1 MNNNKK
7 GLETKVV
14 TVYDDN
20 TDQEFDVYVSYYIS
34 DDYENS
40 LDEELFQIVH
50 FESNNDMDIPEWVT
64 ETLVLESLIESHLSD
79 EIDEIDKWDDETE
92 FDSNW

>member
-1 MNNNKK
+1 MSNNKK
-7 GLETKVV
+7 GLETKVI

-20 TDQEFDVYVSYYIS
+20 TDNEFEVYVSYYIS

-50 FESNNDMDIPEWVT
+50 FESNNDIDLPEWVT
-64 ETLVLESLIESHLSD
+64 ETLVLESLIENHLSD
-79 EIDEIDKWDDETE
+79 EMDDIDKWDDETE
-92 FDSNW
+92 FDTNW

>member
-1 MNNNKK
+1 MSNNKK
-7 GLETKVV
+7 GLETKVI

-20 TDQEFDVYVSYYIS
+20 TDNEFEVYVSYYIS

-50 FESNNDMDIPEWVT
+50 FESNSDIDLPEWVT
-64 ETLVLESLIESHLSD
+64 ETLVLESLIENHLSD
-79 EIDEIDKWDDETE
+79 EMDNIDKWDDETE
-92 FDSNW
+92 FDTNW

>member
-1 MNNNKK
+1 MSNNKK
-7 GLETKVV
+7 GLETKVI

-20 TDQEFDVYVSYYIS
+20 TDNEFDVYVSYYVS

-50 FESNNDMDIPEWVT
+50 FESNNDMDLPEWVT
-64 ETLVLESLIESHLSD
+64 ETMVLESLIDGHLSD
-79 EIDEIDKWDDETE
+79 QIDEIDKWDDETE
-92 FDSNW
+92 FDTNW